1 MTHVF
6 DSNKHIKVYHFFWYF
21 TMTPTKYNHFLFNY
35 LCIFFRVFNSE
46 KTRLNSVCKSF
57 MIKSPQGIISM
68 LAGTWKFLVEPSS
81 ILLGVCN
88 KYASSA
94 SLALWNHEY
103 NNCPQKVCFLSIAS
117 IHNDLKRDD
126 AMLHHLNVKYLIQY
140 QLWYNRQSGI
150 SDLKNCYF
158 TSMHD
163 NTFTKLKD
171 MIVVEESVISFCA
184 YWY

>member
-81 ILLGVCN
+81 IFWGYVISRGISILGEVRNMWISRATQQLLCS
-88 KYASSA
+88 KSHDFLAF
-94 SLALWNHEY
+94 LALAHSKIN
-103 NNCPQKVCFLSIAS
+103 QIA
-117 IHNDLKRDD
+117 
-126 AMLHHLNVKYLIQY
+126 
-140 QLWYNRQSGI
+140 
-150 SDLKNCYF
+150 
-158 TSMHD
+158 
-163 NTFTKLKD
+163 
-171 MIVVEESVISFCA
+171 
-184 YWY
+184 